1 MRQTQKSLPE
11 LSERLFSRVGVA
23 GFEPTTPCSQS
34 RCANRTALHPV
45 VPDLDPV
52 IGLVQPREAVVCQSR
67 AFRPGEPSG
76 FRVAKITAFFRSGKL
91 LPRNP
96 PFPAACRIPVGR
108 GCLFACRT
116 VFLPPCFPETGGF
129 PGYDFAAIRM
139 RCLSAGALWP
149 PYLPGCGPASG
160 HSGRRCY
167 FVAVISSNRCPK
179 SSPGAGLYTANPSAC
194 AASTFFCPSSMKSV
208 CAGTMPLSAITSVS
222 PSP

>member
-76 FRVAKITAFFRSGKL
+76 FRVAKITAFFVPANFYPEIRLSRLRAGFLLGGAVCLLAGRFFCRPVFQKQAAFPDMT
-91 LPRNP
+91 LPRSVCVAFRLEP
-96 PFPAACRIPVGR
+96 CGLRICPVAA
-108 GCLFACRT
+108 
-116 VFLPPCFPETGGF
+116 LPPGIPDG
-129 PGYDFAAIRM
+129 AAISLR
-139 RCLSAGALWP
+139 LS
-149 PYLPGCGPASG
+149 LPTGVRNPHPVRACTPRTPAPAPRP
-160 HSGRRCY
+160 HSSARR
-167 FVAVISSNRCPK
+167 R
-179 SSPGAGLYTANPSAC
+179 
-194 AASTFFCPSSMKSV
+194 
-208 CAGTMPLSAITSVS
+208 
-222 PSP
+222 

>member
-116 VFLPPCFPETGGF
+116 VFCRPVFQKQAAFPDMTLPRSVCVAFRLEPCGLRICPVAALPPGIPDG
-129 PGYDFAAIRM
+129 AAISLR
-139 RCLSAGALWP
+139 LS
-149 PYLPGCGPASG
+149 LPTGVRNPHPVRACTPRTPAPAPRP
-160 HSGRRCY
+160 HSSARR
-167 FVAVISSNRCPK
+167 R
-179 SSPGAGLYTANPSAC
+179 
-194 AASTFFCPSSMKSV
+194 
-208 CAGTMPLSAITSVS
+208 
-222 PSP
+222 